1 MSEMENPF
9 KFGRIVT
16 GEDFVDRDKEIEE
29 IIREVRSGVN
39 VVLYSPR
46 RMGKSSL
53 LMEMARRYRGELLF
67 VYVDLYGVATKGR
80 MVEAFMS
87 ALVRSTYGTV
97 QKVASGFKDMLRGS
111 RFRLVIGEGGEPGIE
126 LAMAEPT
133 LPEIQEVLDLP
144 EEIGRK
150 KGKRVVV
157 MFDEFQEIGSL
168 DGVALLKT
176 MRSRF
181 QTHRHVSYV
190 FAGSKKHLLFQIFE
204 EREGAFFKSARALE
218 LGPIPPDDF
227 VRFMI
232 DKFDEF
238 GGDLDD
244 QSARAVVQASR
255 GNSYYAQQIAHELFA
270 ISEKPRWPED
280 FEESLSAT
288 LAHQAPAFSYI
299 WDSIKSQMQKRYLDA
314 VAHDPD
320 SKRGVEFIERH
331 RLKSHSNLQ
340 KVIKQLD
347 AKGLTEKGDIVDPMF
362 ALWLRR
368 LQRQPH
374 LSG

>member
-1 MSEMENPF
+1 
-9 KFGRIVT
+9 
-16 GEDFVDRDKEIEE
+16 
-29 IIREVRSGVN
+29 
-39 VVLYSPR
+39 
-46 RMGKSSL
+46 
-53 LMEMARRYRGELLF
+53 
-67 VYVDLYGVATKGR
+67 
-80 MVEAFMS
+80 
-87 ALVRSTYGTV
+87 
-97 QKVASGFKDMLRGS
+97 
-111 RFRLVIGEGGEPGIE
+111 
-126 LAMAEPT
+126 
-133 LPEIQEVLDLP
+133 
-144 EEIGRK
+144 
-150 KGKRVVV
+150 
-157 MFDEFQEIGSL
+157 
-168 DGVALLKT
+168 
-176 MRSRF
+176 
-181 QTHRHVSYV
+181 V

>member
-1 MSEMENPF
+1 MLEMENPF

-16 GEDFVDRDKEIEE
+16 GKDFIDRESEIAE
-29 IIREVRSGVN
+29 IVRELRSGVN

-53 LMEMARRYRGELLF
+53 LMEIARRYRGEMLF

-80 MVEAFMS
+80 MVEVFMS

-97 QKVASGFKDMLRGS
+97 QKVASGFKDLLRGS
-111 RFRLVIGEGGEPGIE
+111 RFRLVIGEGGEPGVE

-133 LPEIQEVLDLP
+133 LPEIQDVLDLP

-157 MFDEFQEIGSL
+157 VFDEFQEIGSL

-181 QTHRHVSYV
+181 QAHKHVSYV
-190 FAGSKKHLLFQIFE
+190 FAGSKKHLMHRIFE
-204 EREGAFFKSARALE
+204 EREGAFFKSARAME
-218 LGPIPPDDF
+218 LGPIPSDEF

-232 DKFDEF
+232 DKFAEF
-238 GGDLDD
+238 GGEIDKS
-244 QSARAVVQASR
+244 SAKAVVEASG

-270 ISEKPRWPED
+270 LSEKPKWPGD
-280 FEESLSAT
+280 FEEAISAT

-299 WDSIKSQMQKRYLDA
+299 WDSIKSQMQKRYLVA

-331 RLKSHSNLQ
+331 RLRSHSNLQ
-340 KVIKQLD
+340 KVVKQLD
-347 AKGLTEKGDIVDPMF
+347 AKGLTENGNIVDPMF
-362 ALWLRR
+362 AMWLKR
-368 LQRQPH
+368 LQAQEH
-374 LSG
+374 LAG

>member
-331 RLKSHSNLQ
+331 RMKSHSNLQ